1 MFAEIRAK
9 TLAIRAPK
17 PETPATDAAKK
28 AGATARAHDDAGES
42 KRNSEARPGENG
54 KAVIG
59 ASQPEPRAGKSAAA
73 RPIAIAASRTVRLD
87 ERIFQHARAVRF
99 QSSNSQGATRTL
111 TIQTERITALI
122 HGVAA

>member
-1 MFAEIRAK
+1 MAAK
-9 TLAIRAPK
+9 TTL
-17 PETPATDAAKK
+17 TLTGTGYTDAIELKDQTILRIQCG
-28 AGATARAHDDAGES
+28 AGWDTADLYAEERLSDDGSWGPLYDDEGN
-42 KRNSEARPGENG
+42 R
-54 KAVIG
+54 IT
-59 ASQPEPRAGKSAAA
+59 
-73 RPIAIAASRTVRLD
+73 IAIAASRTVRLD